1 VDFRRVF
8 SLAILGLGFNSRRES
23 ELDNDLEG
31 KVELIIQGFFG
42 VVIRIVLNGCWGGV
56 FSELLAYLFAL

>member
-1 VDFRRVF
+1 MDFRRVF
-8 SLAILGLGFNSRRES
+8 SLAILELGFNSKKES
-23 ELDNDLEG
+23 KLNNNLKG

-42 VVIRIVLNGCWGGV
+42 VVIRMVLNGCWGGV